1 MEEDK
6 KIPPSCGDGQN
17 AEADAAKALIANTE
31 EIEAGVSAVPAAD
44 ETSGTETKADD
55 EGKLFRKYKIKDIVF
70 LAIMAA
76 CMLVTGAIMPLVG
89 QIPLFGIVQLC
100 LGLQFS
106 VFPVIG
112 MMKVRKAGALLF
124 MSVCCGVV
132 LVFMS
137 TIMFVCTVICALIA
151 EGLTALIF
159 RNYKRDGASLF
170 AGTLFFP
177 CTLPFLYVYYN
188 FLYTVTDETGEAV
201 SAFIG
206 TDPWIALGMSAAVL
220 AVCFAGSLIGMLVS
234 RELRKSGVMK
244 K

>member
-1 MEEDK
+1 MDENKRTEEEREAAQALISNAEGSAAETRDPAPAPAKEEED
-6 KIPPSCGDGQN
+6 
-17 AEADAAKALIANTE
+17 
-31 EIEAGVSAVPAAD
+31 
-44 ETSGTETKADD
+44 ET
-55 EGKLFRKYKIKDIVF
+55 KLFRKYKIKDIVF

-112 MMKVRKAGALLF
+112 MMKVRKAGALVF
-124 MSVCCGVV
+124 MSLCCGVL

-137 TIMFVCTVICALIA
+137 PVMFFSILLCALIA
-151 EGLTALIF
+151 EALTGVIF
-159 RNYKRDGASLF
+159 RSYKRDGACLF
-170 AGTLFFP
+170 AWTIYFP
-177 CTLPFLYVYYN
+177 CSLPFLYVYYN
-188 FLYTVTDETGEAV
+188 FLYTVTSESGEAV
-201 SAFIG
+201 SAFVGASPAVAI
-206 TDPWIALGMSAAVL
+206 GMSAAVL
-220 AVCFAGSLIGMLVS
+220 AVCFVGALVGMLVS

>member
-1 MEEDK
+1 MDENKRTEEEREAAQALISNAEGSAADTRDPAPAPAKEEEDE
-6 KIPPSCGDGQN
+6 N
-17 AEADAAKALIANTE
+17 
-31 EIEAGVSAVPAAD
+31 
-44 ETSGTETKADD
+44 
-55 EGKLFRKYKIKDIVF
+55 KLFRKYKIKDIVF

-112 MMKVRKAGALLF
+112 MMKVRKAGALVF
-124 MSVCCGVV
+124 MSLCCGVL

-137 TIMFVCTVICALIA
+137 PVMFFSILLCALIA
-151 EGLTALIF
+151 EVLTGVIF
-159 RNYKRDGASLF
+159 RSYKRDGACLF
-170 AGTLFFP
+170 AGTIYFP
-177 CTLPFLYVYYN
+177 CSLPFLYVYYN
-188 FLYTVTDETGEAV
+188 FLYTVTSESGEAV
-201 SAFIG
+201 SAFVGASPAVAI
-206 TDPWIALGMSAAVL
+206 GMSAAVL
-220 AVCFAGSLIGMLVS
+220 AVCFVGALVGMLIS

>member
-1 MEEDK
+1 MDENKRTEEEQEAAQALISNAEGSAAETQDPAPAPAKEEED
-6 KIPPSCGDGQN
+6 
-17 AEADAAKALIANTE
+17 
-31 EIEAGVSAVPAAD
+31 
-44 ETSGTETKADD
+44 ET
-55 EGKLFRKYKIKDIVF
+55 KLFRKYKIKDIVF

-112 MMKVRKAGALLF
+112 MMKVRKAGALVF
-124 MSVCCGVV
+124 MSLCCGVL

-137 TIMFVCTVICALIA
+137 PVMFFSILLCALIA
-151 EGLTALIF
+151 EALTGVIF
-159 RNYKRDGASLF
+159 RSYKRDGACLF
-170 AGTLFFP
+170 AGTIYFP
-177 CTLPFLYVYYN
+177 CSLPFLYVYYN
-188 FLYTVTDETGEAV
+188 FLYTVTSESGEAV
-201 SAFIG
+201 SAFVGASPAVAI
-206 TDPWIALGMSAAVL
+206 GMSAAVL
-220 AVCFAGSLIGMLVS
+220 AVCFVGALVGMLVS

>member
-1 MEEDK
+1 MDENKRTEEEREAAQALISNAEGSAADTRDPAPAPAKEEED
-6 KIPPSCGDGQN
+6 
-17 AEADAAKALIANTE
+17 
-31 EIEAGVSAVPAAD
+31 
-44 ETSGTETKADD
+44 ET
-55 EGKLFRKYKIKDIVF
+55 KLFRKYKIKDIVF

-112 MMKVRKAGALLF
+112 MMKVRKAGALVF
-124 MSVCCGVV
+124 MSLCCGVL

-137 TIMFVCTVICALIA
+137 PVMFFSILLCALIA
-151 EGLTALIF
+151 EALTGVIF
-159 RNYKRDGASLF
+159 RSYKRDGACLF
-170 AGTLFFP
+170 AGTIYFP
-177 CTLPFLYVYYN
+177 CSLPFLYVYYN
-188 FLYTVTDETGEAV
+188 FLYTVTSESGQAV
-201 SAFIG
+201 SAFVGASPAVAI
-206 TDPWIALGMSAAVL
+206 GMSAAVL
-220 AVCFAGSLIGMLVS
+220 AVCFVGALVGMLVS

>member
-1 MEEDK
+1 MDENKRTEEEREAAQALISNAEGSAAETRNPAPAPAKEEED
-6 KIPPSCGDGQN
+6 
-17 AEADAAKALIANTE
+17 
-31 EIEAGVSAVPAAD
+31 
-44 ETSGTETKADD
+44 ET
-55 EGKLFRKYKIKDIVF
+55 KLFRKYKIKDIVF

-112 MMKVRKAGALLF
+112 MMKVRKAGALVF
-124 MSVCCGVV
+124 MSLCCGVL

-137 TIMFVCTVICALIA
+137 PVMFFSILLCALIA
-151 EGLTALIF
+151 EALTGVIF
-159 RNYKRDGASLF
+159 RSYKRDGACLF
-170 AGTLFFP
+170 AGTIYFP
-177 CTLPFLYVYYN
+177 CSLPFLYVYYN
-188 FLYTVTDETGEAV
+188 FLYTVTSESGEAV
-201 SAFIG
+201 SAFVGASPAVAI
-206 TDPWIALGMSAAVL
+206 GMSAAVL
-220 AVCFAGSLIGMLVS
+220 AVCFVGALVGMLVS

>member
-1 MEEDK
+1 MDENKRTEEEREAAQALISNAEGSAAETRDPAPAPAKEEED
-6 KIPPSCGDGQN
+6 
-17 AEADAAKALIANTE
+17 
-31 EIEAGVSAVPAAD
+31 
-44 ETSGTETKADD
+44 ET
-55 EGKLFRKYKIKDIVF
+55 KLFRKYKIKDIVF

-112 MMKVRKAGALLF
+112 MMKVRKAGALVF
-124 MSVCCGVV
+124 MSLCCGVL

-137 TIMFVCTVICALIA
+137 PVMFFSILLCALIA
-151 EGLTALIF
+151 EVLTGVIF
-159 RNYKRDGASLF
+159 RSYKRDGACLF
-170 AGTLFFP
+170 AGTIYFP
-177 CTLPFLYVYYN
+177 CSLPFLYVYYN
-188 FLYTVTDETGEAV
+188 FLYTVTSESGEAV
-201 SAFIG
+201 SAFVGASPAVAI
-206 TDPWIALGMSAAVL
+206 GMSAAVL
-220 AVCFAGSLIGMLVS
+220 AVCFVGALVGMLVS

>member
-1 MEEDK
+1 MDENKRTEEEREAAQALISNAEGSAADTRDPAPAPAKEEED
-6 KIPPSCGDGQN
+6 
-17 AEADAAKALIANTE
+17 
-31 EIEAGVSAVPAAD
+31 
-44 ETSGTETKADD
+44 ET
-55 EGKLFRKYKIKDIVF
+55 KLFRKYKIKDIVF

-112 MMKVRKAGALLF
+112 MMKVRKVGA
-124 MSVCCGVV
+124 

-137 TIMFVCTVICALIA
+137 LCCGVLLVFMSPVMFFSILLCALIA
-151 EGLTALIF
+151 ETLTGVIF
-159 RNYKRDGASLF
+159 RSYKRDGACLF
-170 AGTLFFP
+170 AGTIYFP
-177 CTLPFLYVYYN
+177 CSLPFLYVYYN
-188 FLYTVTDETGEAV
+188 FLYTVTSESGEAV
-201 SAFIG
+201 SAFVGASPAVAI
-206 TDPWIALGMSAAVL
+206 GMSAAVL
-220 AVCFAGSLIGMLVS
+220 AVCFVGALVGMLVS

>member
-1 MEEDK
+1 MDENKRTEEEREAAQALISNAEGSAADTRDPAPAPAKEEED
-6 KIPPSCGDGQN
+6 
-17 AEADAAKALIANTE
+17 
-31 EIEAGVSAVPAAD
+31 
-44 ETSGTETKADD
+44 ET
-55 EGKLFRKYKIKDIVF
+55 KLFRKYKIKDIVF

-112 MMKVRKAGALLF
+112 MMKVRKAGALVF
-124 MSVCCGVV
+124 MSLCCGVL

-137 TIMFVCTVICALIA
+137 PVMFFSILLCALIA
-151 EGLTALIF
+151 EVLTGVIF
-159 RNYKRDGASLF
+159 RSYKRDGACLF
-170 AGTLFFP
+170 AGTIYFP
-177 CTLPFLYVYYN
+177 CSLPFLYVYYN
-188 FLYTVTDETGEAV
+188 FLYTVTSESGQAV
-201 SAFIG
+201 SAFVGASPAVAI
-206 TDPWIALGMSAAVL
+206 GMSAAVL
-220 AVCFAGSLIGMLVS
+220 AVCFVGALVGMLVS